1 MESESPSTRFLVGG
15 ALYSP
20 DRPDKIETSDPAR
33 GDQLAAVPVATRADV
48 DEAVAAAR
56 AAFEEGW
63 GTTDPAERAGVLRAI
78 ADCYREHAE
87 ALTEIEVANNGSTRA
102 LLRGDIDLAA
112 DWLEYYAGLTRELT
126 GETMET
132 PGHTLNFT
140 RREPRGVVAGI
151 VPFNHP
157 LLFFAGRVA
166 GALAAGNTLV
176 LKPSE
181 QTPLSTLAVAE
192 LLAEDDRV
200 PDGVVNVIAGGAATG
215 EALTGHPDVD
225 MVTFTGSVGV
235 GKAVMGN
242 AAANVVPVMLE
253 LGGKNP
259 IVVFPDVGIDRAVE
273 GTVKAMAF
281 SWQGQSCGSGS
292 RAFVHE
298 SLVDEFVERTAAAFD
313 VVTVGDPMDPTSDM
327 GAMVSE
333 AHYDRVLGRIVD
345 GRESGARLVTGG
357 EPATVEGLDGY
368 FVRPTLFADVPE
380 DSTLATE
387 EIFGPVL
394 SVFAWADYDD
404 LVERVNG
411 VEYGLTASIWTDS
424 LRDAMETAE
433 RVDAGYVWINDHG
446 PHYLG
451 TPFGGVKRSGIG
463 KKHCMEELEAHTRV
477 KNVNVNLANTEWGWS
492 E

>member
-1 MESESPSTRFLVGG
+1 MEIESPSTRFLVGG
-15 ALYSP
+15 ALHTASGT
-20 DRPDKIETSDPAR
+20 DTIETSDPASGR
-33 GDQLAAVPVATRADV
+33 TLAAVPVATQADV
-48 DEAVAAAR
+48 DDAVAAAR
-56 AAFEEGW
+56 DAFEGGW
-63 GTTDPAERAGVLRAI
+63 RTTDPADRAAVLRAI
-78 ADCYREHAE
+78 ADCFRGHAE
-87 ALTEIEVANNGSTRA
+87 ALTDLEVANNGSTRS

-126 GETMET
+126 GDTMDT

-166 GALAAGNTLV
+166 AALAAGNTLV

-181 QTPLSTLAVAE
+181 QTPLSTLAFAE
-192 LLAEDDRV
+192 LLAEDNRV

-215 EALTGHPDVD
+215 EALTGHAGVD

-235 GKAVMGN
+235 GKAVMEN

-259 IVVFPDVGIDRAVE
+259 IVVFPDVGVDRAVE
-273 GTVKAMAF
+273 GAVKAMAF

-298 SLVDEFVERTAAAFD
+298 SLVDEFIERTAAAFD
-313 VVTVGDPMDPTSDM
+313 DVTVGDPMDPTSDM
-327 GAMVSE
+327 GAMVSQ
-333 AHYDRVLGRIVD
+333 AHAERVLGRIAD
-345 GRESGARLVTGG
+345 GRERGARLVTGG
-357 EPATVEGLDGY
+357 EPATVEGLDGS

-380 DSTLATE
+380 ESALATE

-394 SVFAWADYDD
+394 SVFAWDDYDD
-404 LVERVNG
+404 LIERVNS

-433 RVDAGYVWINDHG
+433 RVDAGYVWVNDHG

-477 KNVNVNLANTEWGWS
+477 KNVNVNLGNTRWGWS